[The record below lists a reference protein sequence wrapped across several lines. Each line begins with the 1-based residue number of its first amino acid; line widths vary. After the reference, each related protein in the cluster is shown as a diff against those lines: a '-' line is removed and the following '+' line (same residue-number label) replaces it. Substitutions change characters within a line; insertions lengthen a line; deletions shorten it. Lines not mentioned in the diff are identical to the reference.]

1 MKNTEK
7 YFIDINRFNDAKANI
22 GVSNTTIAK
31 FLGVTTRTIQQYLS
45 KVNQRPIPER
55 SLNFL
60 ASYLEVTPEW
70 LCGLSDELAIS
81 LPFDFLYSVSQCY
94 GFPGDIHA
102 YLVKKEISDVFGRSI
117 KGKKLSIEKYRIY
130 LDEVENA
137 INYVTDRFL
146 VNLENMKE

>member
-22 GVSNTTIAK
+22 GVSNTTIAE

-55 SLNFL
+55 SLNLL

-70 LCGLSDELAIS
+70 LCGLSDELGIS
-81 LPFDFLYSVSQCY
+81 LPFDFLYSVSQSY
-94 GFPGDIHA
+94 GFPGDIHS